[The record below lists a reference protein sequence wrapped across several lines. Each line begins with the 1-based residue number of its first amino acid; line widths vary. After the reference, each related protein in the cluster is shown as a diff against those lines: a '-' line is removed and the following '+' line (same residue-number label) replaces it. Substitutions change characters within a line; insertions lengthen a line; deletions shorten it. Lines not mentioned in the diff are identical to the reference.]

1 MARKKVKVVRQKLKP
16 MKKKRNLSPETREK
30 LRKRMLEMHKKRKPA
45 EYKNISKMVLDLPDD
60 DTYSFKNVKEWIKE
74 TKDQVAAFGKTARS
88 MSTTPQEKQKASI
101 MVDSKK
107 AYIRYCEHYLKTGD
121 WIGMFSGK
129 YEEHKVVPRC
139 VAMAYY
145 PDGTPKRD
153 VGVYYPDIDMV
164 WTSGMDE
171 SEYAFLRDDVP
182 QTIPLESITD
192 TAFRK
197 NQSKLAR

>member
-1 MARKKVKVVRQKLKP
+1 MARKKVMVVRQKLKP
-16 MKKKRNLSPETREK
+16 MKKKRNLSPEAREK
-30 LRKRMLEMHKKRKPA
+30 LRQRMLEMHKKRKPA
-45 EYKNISKMVLDLPDD
+45 EYKNISKMVLALPDD
-60 DTYSFKNVKEWIKE
+60 DTYSFKNVKEWIRE
-74 TKDQVAAFGKTARS
+74 SKDQVAAFGKTARS

-107 AYIRYCEHYLKTGD
+107 AYIRYCEHYLKHGD

-129 YEEHKVVPRC
+129 YEEHKVIPRC

-164 WTSGMDE
+164 WTTGMDE
-171 SEYAFLRDDVP
+171 SEYAFLRDDVSKKV
-182 QTIPLESITD
+182 PLESITD
-192 TAFRK
+192 KAFRD
-197 NQSKLAR
+197 NQSKLVK

>member
-74 TKDQVAAFGKTARS
+74 SKDQVAAFGKTARS
-88 MSTTPQEKQKASI
+88 MSVTPQEKQKASN
-101 MVDSKK
+101 MVDNKK
-107 AYIRYCEHYLKTGD
+107 AYIRMCEHYLKHGD
-121 WIGMFSGK
+121 WIAMFSGK
-129 YEEHKVVPRC
+129 HEEHKVVPKC

-145 PDGTPKRD
+145 PDGTPKRN
-153 VGVYYPDIDMV
+153 VGVWYPDIKVV
-164 WTSGMDE
+164 WNKDMDE
-171 SEYAFLRDDVP
+171 RDYAHLRDDVP
-182 QTIPLESITD
+182 KKVPLESITD
-192 TAFRK
+192 KSFRE
-197 NQSKLAR
+197 NQSKLVR